1 MGDPGIVS
9 FFVVSQLNEGFSV
22 FFIRY
27 PIYVRGNPQLRIF
40 LPNFWM
46 RLVKPEHR
54 NSPPNVVHF
63 EVSSQMTRL
72 DVKNYL
78 TQIYKIPA
86 MDVKTFNFSGENYND
101 SFKQLSSK

>member
-1 MGDPGIVS
+1 
-9 FFVVSQLNEGFSV
+9 
-22 FFIRY
+22 
-27 PIYVRGNPQLRIF
+27 
-40 LPNFWM
+40 M

-54 NSPPNVVHF
+54 NAPPNIVHF

-86 MDVKTFNFSGENYND
+86 MDVKTFNFSGEN
-101 SFKQLSSK
+101 F

>member
-1 MGDPGIVS
+1 
-9 FFVVSQLNEGFSV
+9 
-22 FFIRY
+22 
-27 PIYVRGNPQLRIF
+27 
-40 LPNFWM
+40 M

-54 NSPPNVVHF
+54 NAPPNIVHF

-86 MDVKTFNFSGENYND
+86 MDVKTFNFSGENFWDCLFVRCKYVTVVI
-101 SFKQLSSK
+101 FLFRHLSKLSLHLYKVIATVLISSYPGIESSWGLNNFT